1 MRLSLGQRQAALNA
15 LADGVVHAAGPCGK
29 IQDVALVRAQ
39 HRRAAE
45 LGAEH
50 LQRRADRLLAVRRG
64 RNARENV
71 GYERARGRAVAVNAL
86 GHIGDE
92 VTVAQMPLSFRHTDE
107 HKIVLVCD
115 LDEPPVYARQIHAYI
130 VQHEPDLA
138 AVDEPHEV

>member
-1 MRLSLGQRQAALNA
+1 M
-15 LADGVVHAAGPCGK
+15 
-29 IQDVALVRAQ
+29 RAQ

-107 HKIVLVCD
+107 HKVVRVGNV
-115 LDEPPVYARQIHAYI
+115 DEPSVHAGKINADI